1 MAWFKSQEPK
11 EEGKDWFK
19 KLFEINNIDPVL
31 FLAWFTA
38 ICDKKFPKKNTFVV
52 RGPPD
57 CGKSLIV
64 NTLLENYPSARIGR
78 QGELTPFYLQNLTQK
93 PIGILEE
100 PRIIDTFAEDMKLLL
115 GGEPLEVACKNAE
128 NELLKRTP
136 IFITTNRQVGEDCM
150 RTTREAFKTRFIE
163 FELLKPI
170 GYELERPRVNYSI
183 HNLRGF
189 LDDTMCNLAE
199 EKIKHL
205 QY

>member
-1 MAWFKSQEPK
+1 
-11 EEGKDWFK
+11 
-19 KLFEINNIDPVL
+19 
-31 FLAWFTA
+31 
-38 ICDKKFPKKNTFVV
+38 
-52 RGPPD
+52 
-57 CGKSLIV
+57 
-64 NTLLENYPSARIGR
+64 
-78 QGELTPFYLQNLTQK
+78 
-93 PIGILEE
+93 
-100 PRIIDTFAEDMKLLL
+100 
-115 GGEPLEVACKNAE
+115 
-128 NELLKRTP
+128 
-136 IFITTNRQVGEDCM
+136 M